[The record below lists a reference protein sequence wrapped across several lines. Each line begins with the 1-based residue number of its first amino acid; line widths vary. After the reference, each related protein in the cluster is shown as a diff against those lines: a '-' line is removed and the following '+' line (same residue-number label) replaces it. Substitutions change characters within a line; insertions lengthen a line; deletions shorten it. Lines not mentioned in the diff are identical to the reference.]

1 MNLKVKLN
9 FLLAKLG
16 LLFMKGNNKQ
26 LKSGKEEGYVLLD
39 DIIFDLSNLKNF
51 NKDFITIGIQSK
63 DEVSKNLFD
72 IVKTLSK
79 RGKKLQI
86 SQVNEEVLTIDDIKR
101 LDKINPNILVDFRCI
116 VNSFYEG
123 INVDTSYDVH
133 TYIEIYNKF
142 NFLAQVAKQHFKTE
156 EEQFFFVAEQL
167 NDYITYEEL
176 DKVDDKNIDIHEYS
190 LSQIMQNPTIKKNCN
205 TSGLKGAFLEG
216 KTVCIGFALAL
227 QRVLT
232 QLNIPC
238 EVMCGVPSALYNGE
252 DEARHSWNQVCLN
265 GQWYNTELT
274 WLNTSGKLEQLL
286 ASDKSF
292 SDHIV
297 AGGMRNKHECLVDY
311 PKDKLT
317 KMYNE
322 MTKYKS
328 VLREYDKG
336 IRNIPVLPIK
346 EEKLQDDNREE
357 VIRKEDKTRD
367 NLQGNEDKEV
377 R

>member
-16 LLFMKGNNKQ
+16 LLFMRGNNKQ

-39 DIIFDLSNLKNF
+39 DLALNLDELKNF

-63 DEVSKNLFD
+63 DEVSKDLFD
-72 IVKTLSK
+72 IVTTLSK
-79 RGKKLQI
+79 RGKKVQI
-86 SQVNEEVLTIDDIKR
+86 SQVSEEVLTIDDIKR
-101 LDKINPNILVDFRCI
+101 LEKINPNILVDFSGI
-116 VNSFYEG
+116 INSYYSA

-167 NDYITYEEL
+167 NEYITYEEL
-176 DKVDDKNIDIHEYS
+176 DKVDDKNIDIQDF
-190 LSQIMQNPTIKKNCN
+190 SQIMQDPTIKKNCN
-205 TSGLKGAFLEG
+205 ISGLKGAFLEG

-238 EVMCGVPSALYNGE
+238 EVMCGMPTFIYEGK
-252 DEARHSWNQVCLN
+252 DDARHSWNQVCLN

-274 WLNTSGKLEQLL
+274 WLNTSGKLGQLL

-297 AGGMRNKHECLVDY
+297 AGGMRNKHECLGDY

-317 KMYNE
+317 KMYNA

-346 EEKLQDDNREE
+346 EEKLQEDNRRE
-357 VIRKEDKTRD
+357 VIREEDKTRD